1 MEKSKVS
8 IAIIGAG
15 VSGLIAAKVLEE
27 EGYAPHIYEKSDR
40 PGGRLKT
47 DIVDGYQLDHG
58 FQVLLDAYPMAKKY
72 LNLNDLEL
80 QKFLPGAVI
89 FQKGKQQTIGDP
101 LRDISL
107 LWSTLGASIGN
118 FSDKWKIMRLASE
131 IKNKTIDQIFAEEEV
146 STRLFL
152 EQKGFSEAMIANFF
166 TPFYTGIFLEPNLA
180 TSSRMF
186 NFVFKMFGEGFAT
199 LPKNGIAAIAAQ
211 LVSSL
216 AHTEIHYNTTVIKVD
231 NEKINFADGREVF
244 HKGLIIAT
252 EPLFETPKTNHK
264 KIAWK
269 HCDTLYFSTK
279 NRIIDKALI
288 GLIADEHAFI
298 NNIFY
303 HTSLKMGGAPQDELL
318 SVTVVKEHQLSKEEL
333 IKKVQEELLNY
344 CGITEARFLKH
355 YDIPSALPQLVNL
368 KNSLTRQEVKLS
380 NTIFL
385 AGDYL
390 LNGSLNA
397 AMISGEN
404 AALSLINDQK
414 GN

>member
-1 MEKSKVS
+1 MEEKTQHIV
-8 IAIIGAG
+8 IIGAG
-15 VSGLIAAKVLEE
+15 ISGLIAAKVLEKH
-27 EGYAPHIYEKSDR
+27 GYAPHIFEKSDR

-47 DIVDGYQLDHG
+47 DIVEGYQLDHG
-58 FQVLLDAYPMAKKY
+58 FQVLLDAYPMAQKY
-72 LNLNDLEL
+72 LDLKSLEL

-101 LRDISL
+101 LRDFSL
-107 LWSTLGASIGN
+107 LWATLGASIGN

-152 EQKGFSEAMIANFF
+152 EQKGFSADMIANFF

-199 LPKNGIAAIAAQ
+199 LPKNGIAAIVAQ

-216 AHTEIHYNTTVIKVD
+216 ANTEIHYNTTVIKVD

-252 EPLFETPKTNHK
+252 EPLFETPKTNTK

-269 HCDTLYFSTK
+269 HCDALYFSTK

-288 GLIADEHAFI
+288 GLIADEDAFI

-303 HTSLKMGGAPQDELL
+303 HTSFSMGSSPKKELL
-318 SVTVVKEHQLSKEEL
+318 SVTVVKEHHFSDEEL
-333 IKKVQEELLNY
+333 IKKVQEELFSF
-344 CGITEARFLKH
+344 CGITDASFLKR
-355 YDIPSALPQLVNL
+355 YSIPRALPQVANL

-397 AMISGEN
+397 AMISGET